1 MSELWWALEHVC
13 QLLIYLRFKSYGYLF
28 RTCLHAALKPREVDT
43 LLWERVGKHACL
55 LAAWDTLWAR
65 HGADKQMHSAGYLS
79 LDQSQH
85 WLGCLKSQSLWPT
98 VGLFDIRVHVS
109 LPNQCLFVWPW
120 VTKFTIVSF
129 RFFTTRRTVLD
140 FEKEK
145 EKHGL
150 TVLPNANLL
159 WLSLK
164 SLMNTRALGGPTLGI
179 ETSFRSHFPTSV
191 GKLSYDRLLL
201 KIPSEAQSFL
211 AHQPPSYS
219 GNECPFK
226 PRSEPTKARAVCSTT
241 LWPWGN
247 SALPSECWAPWAK
260 TRTLRSQHLS
270 ETQPSPRA
278 YQGFEYF
285 FWRIPAVLRL
295 TIHMSFP
302 TELKSMEFWNQTNK
316 RFQT

>member
-1 MSELWWALEHVC
+1 
-13 QLLIYLRFKSYGYLF
+13 
-28 RTCLHAALKPREVDT
+28 
-43 LLWERVGKHACL
+43 
-55 LAAWDTLWAR
+55 
-65 HGADKQMHSAGYLS
+65 
-79 LDQSQH
+79 
-85 WLGCLKSQSLWPT
+85 
-98 VGLFDIRVHVS
+98 
-109 LPNQCLFVWPW
+109 
-120 VTKFTIVSF
+120 
-129 RFFTTRRTVLD
+129 
-140 FEKEK
+140 
-145 EKHGL
+145 
-150 TVLPNANLL
+150 
-159 WLSLK
+159 
-164 SLMNTRALGGPTLGI
+164 MNTRALGGPTLGI

-201 KIPSEAQSFL
+201 KIPSETQSFL
-211 AHQPPSYS
+211 ARQPPSYS
-219 GNECPFK
+219 GNECPFN

-260 TRTLRSQHLS
+260 TRTLRSQYLS

-316 RFQT
+316 RFQLRERLKSQEDIVYYHINIFLKPDMMEWFSVYSGGADDALWNHEKPY